1 MLQLE
6 PAYFVTGLIYKAF
19 MKNFHAR
26 IVYFLITI
34 LFMGSVSCTDKT
46 TNSPVPDESQHLTIF
61 FVNDMHGQ
69 LNNFAKIKHIVDA
82 ERETTNVLLAS
93 AGDIFSGNPIVDQYS
108 EKGYPIIDIMNKT
121 GFDIS
126 VLGNHEFDYGLSTLK
141 ARTEQA
147 EFEWVCA
154 NVDAQSSILPQPKPY
169 TTLAIGDLKVT
180 VLGLVET
187 NGKPNDIIPS
197 THPWRVA
204 ELSFQHYYDVVGEYI
219 NLKEKEESDLYIAL
233 THLGTFSDKILANDY
248 PYFDVIIGG
257 HSNDLNQEAVNGIPM
272 LMAGTYLSHL
282 GKIELTINAKKV
294 VDYEVELINLST
306 YQEKDTELLA
316 QIDEYNNA
324 PQFKEVVG
332 YANSF
337 HDKNELGCFYTTA
350 LKEFMQVD
358 VSFQNG
364 GGIRSILYE
373 GDVTVLDIFNMDP
386 FNNGSVVFTMT
397 AKEIKDFFILTGAG
411 LHVSGITL
419 EQTGG
424 ELIMYDEGGK
434 EIRDSEML
442 TVGIND
448 YIPAVYDS
456 YFSIA
461 DAEIR
466 DLTTAE
472 TIIAYLKTINST
484 VDYDGCNQ
492 YFRYN

>member
-1 MLQLE
+1 
-6 PAYFVTGLIYKAF
+6 
-19 MKNFHAR
+19 MKIFHSR
-26 IVYFLITI
+26 IVYFFTFILII
-34 LFMGSVSCTDKT
+34 GSVSCSEKS
-46 TNSPVPDESQHLTIF
+46 TNSPVPDGSQQLTIF

-126 VLGNHEFDYGLSTLK
+126 VIGNHEFDYGLSNLK

-154 NVDAQSSILPQPKPY
+154 NVDTESSILPQPKPY
-169 TTLAIGDLKVT
+169 TTLAIGDLKIT

-187 NGKPNDIIPS
+187 NGKPDDIIPS
-197 THPWRVA
+197 THPWRVE
-204 ELSFQHYYDVVGEYI
+204 ELSFQHFYDVVDEYM
-219 NLKEKEESDLYIAL
+219 NLKEEEEADLYIAL

-248 PYFDVIIGG
+248 SYFDLIIGG
-257 HSNDLNQEAVNGIPM
+257 HSNDLNEGAVNGIPM
-272 LMAGTYLSHL
+272 LMAGGNLSHL
-282 GKIELTINAKKV
+282 GKIELTIKEKKV
-294 VDYEVELINLST
+294 VDYEVSLINLNS

-316 QIDEYNNA
+316 QINEYNNA
-324 PQFKEVVG
+324 PQFEEVVG

-337 HDKNELGCFYTTA
+337 HDRNELGCFYTTA
-350 LKEFMQVD
+350 LKEYMQVD

-364 GGIRSILYE
+364 GGIRSTIGE
-373 GDVTVLDIFNMDP
+373 GDITVLDIFNMDP

-397 AKEIKDFFILTGAG
+397 AKEIKDFFIQTGAG
-411 LHVSGITL
+411 LHVSGISFG
-419 EQTGG
+419 QDRD
-424 ELIMYDEGGK
+424 ELIIYDENGVEVDDNK
-434 EIRDSEML
+434 VLRL
-442 TVGIND
+442 GIND

-456 YFSIA
+456 YFPIA

-466 DLTTAE
+466 ELTTAE
-472 TIIAYLKTINST
+472 TIIDYLKTINST
-484 VDYDGCNQ
+484 VDYGGCNQ